1 MRNDGEQVLM
11 SSIEKALL
19 FMLII
24 TTNNEK
30 LDLKN
35 FIDSNLFVVETRLS
49 SFIDNFFGKNSISSG
64 NIECN
69 NYN

>member
-24 TTNNEK
+24 TTNNEE

-35 FIDSNLFVVETRLS
+35 FIEGTYLLLRLDCLLLLII
-49 SFIDNFFGKNSISSG
+49 FLAKIL
-64 NIECN
+64 
-69 NYN
+69 